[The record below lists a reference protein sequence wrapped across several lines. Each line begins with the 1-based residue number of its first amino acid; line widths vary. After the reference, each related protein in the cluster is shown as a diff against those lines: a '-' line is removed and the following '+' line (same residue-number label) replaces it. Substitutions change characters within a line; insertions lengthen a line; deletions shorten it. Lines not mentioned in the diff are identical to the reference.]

1 MGSWGYEGYVPGM
14 GVLVGGGGCIGGQY
28 GEYGGYVTDV
38 EQLTFDGVSI
48 KGNK

>member
-1 MGSWGYEGYVPGM
+1 MGGM
-14 GVLVGGGGCIGGQY
+14 GGGEWHGGTVWAWY
-28 GEYGGYVTDV
+28 GEYVTDV